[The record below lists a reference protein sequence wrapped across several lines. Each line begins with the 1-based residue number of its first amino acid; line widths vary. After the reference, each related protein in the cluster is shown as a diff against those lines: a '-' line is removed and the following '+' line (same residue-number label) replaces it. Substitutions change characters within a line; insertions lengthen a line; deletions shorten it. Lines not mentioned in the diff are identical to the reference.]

1 MVHWIWAVSPK
12 KWWFATVHWYHH
24 LLKNCWLFLMIS
36 HHIPIIHH
44 YIYIYMYS
52 DTIIV
57 FVKSPNFMMKRPFFT
72 IELLQKNTIHSVA
85 DYLRHQTG
93 ILQIPKWY
101 KYAKSTTT
109 MGFHGVNPPF
119 LRFNGGSTGSRP
131 LRRPPRR
138 SRSSSSPEPGDRRRG
153 GETISPAPPQC
164 TWHLGRPTVATQ
176 WPRFVGNDDVKNDSG
191 ETVNS
196 G

>member
-1 MVHWIWAVSPK
+1 
-12 KWWFATVHWYHH
+12 
-24 LLKNCWLFLMIS
+24 
-36 HHIPIIHH
+36 
-44 YIYIYMYS
+44 MYS

-153 GETISPAPPQC
+153 GKPSLRHRPSARD
-164 TWHLGRPTVATQ
+164 TWGVQQ
-176 WPRFVGNDDVKNDSG
+176 WPRSG
-191 ETVNS
+191 HASWETTMLKTIR
-196 G
+196 GKR